1 MWHDVSLHQLGVSG
15 SNTRRGWRTILCASV
30 SQHSYAFSFLT
41 AWGLETLGRNTGHW
55 RLSPRQRYTE
65 YPLALLTQTHAPE
78 GQAASSVAALR
89 DWFQCRMRLTVGKC
103 YLFNLLPSSVGWI
116 RRDPRSSQNS
126 VYQCTE
132 YLLLSPVW
140 WLSLQ
145 SWNAHGIGTTSFPSK
160 AEPRSSITQANML
173 TDPGAGTV
181 LASIPFTLLCSC
193 GSFSR
198 IITCS
203 PLCLP
208 ECLS

>member
-1 MWHDVSLHQLGVSG
+1 MGFRDLGKGTLERWRLLSG
-15 SNTRRGWRTILCASV
+15 SRTPNIPLLCWHRRVHLKDRLL
-30 SQHSYAFSFLT
+30 Q
-41 AWGLETLGRNTGHW
+41 AWLPWETG
-55 RLSPRQRYTE
+55 S
-65 YPLALLTQTHAPE
+65 
-78 GQAASSVAALR
+78 
-89 DWFQCRMRLTVGKC
+89 QCRMRLIVDKC
-103 YLFNLLPSSVGWI
+103 YLFNLFPSSVGWI
-116 RRDPRSSQNS
+116 RRDARSSQNS
-126 VYQCTE
+126 VHQCTE

-140 WLSLQ
+140 WWSLQ
-145 SWNAHGIGTTSFPSK
+145 SWNARGIGTTSFPSK

-181 LASIPFTLLCSC
+181 LASTPFTLLCSC